1 MRQDDLRE
9 IQCATIKTGGKK
21 SWKDM
26 VFQGRSGGKDKDF
39 QMNVANSVGLI
50 VTSREL
56 LAKRQR
62 PQLQEPNDPAVEK
75 LKELRQMFRSS
86 MTGKLGKTETWQGET
101 RQQNVL
107 KRRKSVILVSRF

>member
-1 MRQDDLRE
+1 
-9 IQCATIKTGGKK
+9 
-21 SWKDM
+21 M